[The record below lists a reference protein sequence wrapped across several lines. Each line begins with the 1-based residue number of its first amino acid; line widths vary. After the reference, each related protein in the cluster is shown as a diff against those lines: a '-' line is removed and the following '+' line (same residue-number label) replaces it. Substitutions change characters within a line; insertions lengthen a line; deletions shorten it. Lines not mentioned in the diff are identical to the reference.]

1 MAGAIVKR
9 FQGAART
16 RRRPGLGALALLALF
31 AAMLPGQP
39 AVGQTSPTAPQQ
51 AGPQQ
56 PRSQQPGPQQPG
68 PQQPAAPAKPAE
80 EAPAPPASPSVDEAA
95 RISAEARARLLAS
108 ARVVFDREK
117 VRLAEIETVL
127 ARRNHTGAQLDDLRS
142 QLATS
147 TAALQG
153 ALGPL
158 TQRANAAKALL
169 DQLGP
174 KPDEKKDGPETAE
187 AAAER
192 ENRQHNY
199 SEISDTARI
208 GHALLLQANQLAETV
223 SGERRSQFTH
233 ALFDHTWSI
242 FSPELWSF
250 VATAAPSNLKALV
263 TIGSDW
269 LSALQERIADRR
281 MLPFG
286 LSLVALGLVWLARRF
301 LLRRLHARII
311 SYNAPG
317 QLRRAVS
324 GLFVTVS
331 DTAAVALGC
340 WLLYLGLDGSGLT
353 PASVD
358 PLIRSV
364 LQAIVAVTLMRGLI
378 VALLAPN
385 TPQWRILAIPDQ
397 TAGPVARAL
406 TAAVGLVV
414 AGWALG
420 EVLEASGGDR
430 ATATALDAVIN
441 AGVAL
446 VLVRMLRRMRDG
458 VDCEEQSLGPYIPA
472 GGAATGVWRLGAWI
486 LAFLILAA
494 TAAGFIPLANFLIN
508 QTLWTLTL
516 LAVLKLLLVMVDEGI
531 DQAFGDNSRMSL
543 AMQTTV
549 GVRKRSLQ
557 QLGVVL
563 AGVLRI
569 TLIALAALLA
579 LAPFGIQS
587 TDFIGS
593 VRNVFFGLSVAGF
606 NISPVSILWGLA
618 LLVVGVI
625 VTRAF
630 QGWLQ
635 QKFLPAT
642 NLDSGLRN
650 SITTATGYLGV
661 FIVVAATLAN
671 FGLSLDRIAIVAGAL
686 SVGIGFGLQS
696 IVNNFVSGL
705 ILLWDRSISVGD
717 WIVVGTEQGYVK
729 RISVRATE
737 IQTFERA
744 SIIVPNSTLV
754 SGTVKNW
761 LRNNRTGR
769 IAITVGTGFQ
779 KNPQVVADLLLKC
792 ANAHPDV
799 LREPK
804 PTVLFSNFTTT
815 TQEYDL
821 RCFSDVEA
829 MSRIRSDLN
838 YRIFAALTEAGIY
851 ATPGPALSE
860 VRLLLPEDLQRA
872 IGERAAPAGRTAG
885 AATPGQP
892 ATNS

>member
-1 MAGAIVKR
+1 MAGAVADR
-9 FQGAART
+9 FQGGGRA
-16 RRRPGLGALALLALF
+16 RRPLRLIALTWLALF
-31 AAMLPGQP
+31 AAALSGQL
-39 AVGQTSPTAPQQ
+39 ALGQTGPAQPQST
-51 AGPQQ
+51 QQ
-56 PRSQQPGPQQPG
+56 KPG
-68 PQQPAAPAKPAE
+68 PQQPAPANPAAGAPT
-80 EAPAPPASPSVDEAA
+80 PAPPSPATVDEAA
-95 RISAEARARLLAS
+95 RISAEARAKLLAS
-108 ARVVFDREK
+108 ARGVFDQQK
-117 VRLAEIETVL
+117 VRLAEIETSL
-127 ARRNHTGAQLDDLRS
+127 SRRNHTNAQLDELRT
-142 QLATS
+142 QLAEA
-147 TAALQG
+147 TAALQD

-158 TQRANAAKALL
+158 AQRANAAKALV

-192 ENRQHNY
+192 ESRQRNY
-199 SEISDTARI
+199 TEIADMARI
-208 GHALLLQANQLAETV
+208 GNALLLQASQLSETV
-223 SGERRSQFTH
+223 AGERRSRFTH
-233 ALFDHTWSI
+233 ALFDHSWSI
-242 FSPELWSF
+242 FSPQLWTY
-250 VATAAPSNLKALV
+250 VAASAASNLKALGA
-263 TIGSDW
+263 IGADW
-269 LSALQERIADRR
+269 LTALNARIADKR

-301 LLRRLHARII
+301 LLRRLHVRIV

-324 GLFVTVS
+324 GLVITVS

-340 WLLYLGLDGSGLT
+340 WFVYLGLDGSNLA
-353 PASVD
+353 PASVE

-364 LQAIVAVTLMRGLI
+364 LEAIVVVTFMRALI
-378 VALLAPN
+378 VALLAPDA
-385 TPQWRILAIPDQ
+385 PQWRILDIPDQ
-397 TAGPVARAL
+397 TAGPIATTL
-406 TAAVGLVV
+406 TTISGLAVT
-414 AGWALG
+414 GWALG
-420 EVLEASGGDR
+420 EILEIIGGDR
-430 ATATALDAVIN
+430 ATATALDAVVN
-441 AGVAL
+441 ASVAL
-446 VLVRMLRRMRDG
+446 LFVRMLRRMRDDA
-458 VDCEEQSLGPYIPA
+458 DCDAQSLGPYVPTD
-472 GGAATGVWRLGAWI
+472 GATSGLWRLGAWTI
-486 LAFLILAA
+486 GSLTLAA
-494 TAAGFIPLANFLIN
+494 TATGFIPLASFLIN

-516 LAVLKLLLVMVDEGI
+516 LAVLKLLLVIIDEGLG
-531 DQAFGDNSRMSL
+531 QAFGDNSRMSL

-569 TLIALAALLA
+569 TLIALTVLLA

-593 VRNVFFGLSVAGF
+593 VRNVFFGLHVAGF
-606 NISPVSILWGLA
+606 NISPVSILSGLA

-650 SITTATGYLGV
+650 SITTAAGYLGV
-661 FIVVAATLAN
+661 FIAVAATLAN

-717 WIVVGTEQGYVK
+717 WIVVGAEQGYVK

-769 IAITVGTGFQ
+769 IAITVSVGYQ
-779 KNPQVVADLLLKC
+779 QDPQVVADLLLKC

-804 PTVLFSNFTTT
+804 PSVLFSNFTATS
-815 TQEYDL
+815 QDFDL

-838 YRIFAALTEAGIY
+838 YRIFSALTEARIY
-851 ATPGPALSE
+851 VAPGPARSE
-860 VRLLLPEDLQRA
+860 VQLLLPEDLQQVL
-872 IGERAAPAGRTAG
+872 GERAAAGGPARAP
-885 AATPGQP
+885 APAPEATD
-892 ATNS
+892 S